1 VDSTLCLAS
10 RHNDLLEL
18 HILQPAI
25 AQPFPHG
32 IDSSSVAGG
41 EGGLQQDAD
50 IRRLLLY
57 LDKIAY
63 GGYLAGFGHCVRCH
77 TPPGDGKPFNMNL
90 AFAGGR
96 EFPSFGQIPASV
108 SRNITPD
115 PDDGI
120 GKWSYDGR
128 SPI

>member
-1 VDSTLCLAS
+1 LFQKVQ
-10 RHNDLLEL
+10 NDLWGRAMAMLSYDGAPFAVRVELEAA
-18 HILQPAI
+18 HQRVW
-25 AQPFPHG
+25 
-32 IDSSSVAGG
+32 D
-41 EGGLQQDAD
+41 
-50 IRRLLLY
+50 R
-57 LDKIAY
+57 AY

-120 GKWSYDGR
+120 GKWSDDGR